1 MNRRDALRVLAAF
14 IGSGAASL
22 AFAGPRVL
30 AVRAWPGKASTRITI
45 ESDSELRFFDPGW
58 SVSKRKSEVR
68 CRIQW

>member
-45 ESDSELRFFDPGW
+45 ESDSELRFF
-58 SVSKRKSEVR
+58 VSTLTNPDRKSEVR